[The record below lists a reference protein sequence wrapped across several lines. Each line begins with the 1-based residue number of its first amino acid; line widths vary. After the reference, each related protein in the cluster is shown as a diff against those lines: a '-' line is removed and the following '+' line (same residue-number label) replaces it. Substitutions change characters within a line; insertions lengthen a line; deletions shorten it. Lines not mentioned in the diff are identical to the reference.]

1 MQITAN
7 LRTFRAPWAVVV
19 AYVRGGLDRDAF
31 VGKKLTGAD
40 RQIGAAAIVVT
51 GAPGRSTAPRLA
63 LHLAAATPEATV
75 LPVRVAGN
83 ASECLIDFLETV
95 DRYANA
101 DPGTRLRMAITES
114 KPPHPKRL
122 ADLERELMQLR
133 EHTEPKR
140 KGAPPDCVL
149 APSWSLAQA
158 EQKELVRR
166 RDARAAL
173 EYTLGT
179 LLRELGHSPRYSM
192 ATLLARAAEENT
204 AGEVS
209 EATRGQL
216 AELLRPGSGGDSAPE
231 RPSWERNA
239 TDPIPQ
245 PSVHEPERHRHHPL
259 IRLRHP
265 AAAWAKMVSAIEPK
279 IGRGGFAFEGPFL
292 HKAAQNDLPLASIL
306 LTGHDVGSRRHPRRE
321 RIASLVCI
329 DADEQAI
336 RIPMASDANRTDLD
350 FRDYVALY
358 LAMPPGERA
367 RRLLDALLGADPG
380 PHGAITATP
389 ADERRLT
396 TQYAEALRATISG
409 LEMAGAADA
418 APPPGLDESPDYP
431 SDAMNV
437 AR

>member
-7 LRTFRAPWAVVV
+7 RRTFRTPWALVV
-19 AYVRGGLDRDAF
+19 AYVRGGLDKDAF
-31 VGKKLTGAD
+31 VGKKLTEAD
-40 RQIGAAAIVVT
+40 RPIDAAAIVVT
-51 GAPGRSTAPRLA
+51 GAPSRSGTPKLA
-63 LHLAAATPEATV
+63 LHLAAAATEATV
-75 LPVRVAGN
+75 LPVRLAGN
-83 ASECLIDFLETV
+83 AAGNPVDFLETV

-101 DPGTRLRMAITES
+101 DPCTRLRMAITEARR
-114 KPPHPKRL
+114 PHPNRL
-122 ADLERELMQLR
+122 ADLERELMLLR
-133 EHTEPKR
+133 EHTETKR

-166 RDARAAL
+166 RDTHAAL
-173 EYTLGT
+173 EYTLGM
-179 LLRELGHSPRYSM
+179 LLRELGQSPRYSM
-192 ATLLARAAEENT
+192 TTLLARAAGENA

-216 AELLRPGSGGDSAPE
+216 AELLRPGSGGETAPE
-231 RPSWERNA
+231 RRSWKPDETGPA
-239 TDPIPQ
+239 PQ
-245 PSVHEPERHRHHPL
+245 PSVHEPERHLHHPN

-265 AAAWAKMVSAIEPK
+265 AAAWAKMVSAIEPEN
-279 IGRGGFAFEGPFL
+279 GRGGFAFQGPFL
-292 HKAAQNDLPLASIL
+292 QKDAQNDLPLAAIL

-336 RIPMASDANRTDLD
+336 RIPMATDANRTDLD

-358 LAMPPGERA
+358 LAMPPGERT
-367 RRLLDALLGADPG
+367 RHLLDALLGADPG
-380 PHGAITATP
+380 PHGAIAAAP
-389 ADERRLT
+389 DDERRLT

-418 APPPGLDESPDYP
+418 APPPGLDESPGYP
-431 SDAMNV
+431 SDELRI

>member
-7 LRTFRAPWAVVV
+7 LRTFRAPWAIVV

-31 VGKKLTGAD
+31 VGKKLTEAD
-40 RQIGAAAIVVT
+40 RPIDAAAIVVT
-51 GAPGRSTAPRLA
+51 GAPSRSGAPKLT
-63 LHLAAATPEATV
+63 LYLAAAAPEATV
-75 LPVRVAGN
+75 LPVRLAGN
-83 ASECLIDFLETV
+83 AAESPVDFLETV

-101 DPGTRLRMAITES
+101 DPCTRVRMAITEAR
-114 KPPHPKRL
+114 PPHPKRL
-122 ADLERELMQLR
+122 TDLERELMVLR
-133 EHTEPKR
+133 DHAEAKR

-166 RDARAAL
+166 RDAHAAL
-173 EYTLGT
+173 EYTLGM
-179 LLRELGHSPRYSM
+179 LLGELGQSPRYSR
-192 ATLLARAAEENT
+192 ATLLARAAGENA
-204 AGEVS
+204 AGEMS

-216 AELLRPGSGGDSAPE
+216 AELLRPGSGGEAAPE
-231 RPSWERNA
+231 HRSWKPDE
-239 TDPIPQ
+239 TGPVPQ
-245 PSVHEPERHRHHPL
+245 PSVHEPERHLHHPN

-265 AAAWAKMVSAIEPK
+265 AAAWAKMVSAIEPDK
-279 IGRGGFAFEGPFL
+279 GRGGFAFQGPFL
-292 HKAAQNDLPLASIL
+292 DKDAQNDVPLASIL

-329 DADEQAI
+329 DADDHAI

-380 PHGAITATP
+380 PHGAIAAAP

-418 APPPGLDESPDYP
+418 APPPGLDDIPGY
-431 SDAMNV
+431 DAMSV